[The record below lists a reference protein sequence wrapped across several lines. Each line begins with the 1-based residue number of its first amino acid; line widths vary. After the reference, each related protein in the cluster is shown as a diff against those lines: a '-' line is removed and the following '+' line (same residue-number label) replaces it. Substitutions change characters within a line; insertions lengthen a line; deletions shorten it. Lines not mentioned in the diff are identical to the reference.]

1 MLQLIDE
8 LMLRQV
14 HILNETRGSTL
25 EVVVSRMKARGTS
38 VRFVM
43 VSATVPNIHDVA
55 NWIGNDPHGGPA
67 TVMEVRKS
75 NHRLP
80 DDIAHWF

>member
-1 MLQLIDE
+1 
-8 LMLRQV
+8 
-14 HILNETRGSTL
+14 
-25 EVVVSRMKARGTS
+25 MKARGTS

-75 NHRLP
+75 NRRSG
-80 DDIAHWF
+80 DDIAH